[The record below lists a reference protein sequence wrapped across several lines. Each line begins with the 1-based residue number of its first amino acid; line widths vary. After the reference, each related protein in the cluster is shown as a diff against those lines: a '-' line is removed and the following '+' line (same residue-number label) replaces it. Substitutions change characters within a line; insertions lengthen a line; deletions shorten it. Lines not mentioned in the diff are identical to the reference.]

1 MGRRN
6 YEVGLW
12 EFPVQSVF
20 DCLGNCGAVNGDTC
34 SLESLWVCNTRA
46 VRICVVPKGSVV
58 NNSSRMRREAQGI
71 RVVPNGE
78 VSPPHCSCC
87 PLVVMCE
94 PSREENLDHSHI
106 PGRDQ
111 PQQMRKA
118 ISVNANKDLAARSAS
133 SRNGYANAD
142 VP

>member
-6 YEVGLW
+6 YEGTLW
-12 EFPVQSVF
+12 EFSVQSVF
-20 DCLGNCGAVNGDTC
+20 YYLGDCGTVNGDTC
-34 SLESLWVCNTRA
+34 SLESLRVINTRA
-46 VRICVVPKGSVV
+46 VRICVIPKGSVV

-71 RVVPNGE
+71 RVVPKGE
-78 VSPPHCSCC
+78 VPPPHCSCC

-94 PSREENLDHSHI
+94 PSGEENLDHSHI

-118 ISVNANKDLAARSAS
+118 ISVDANKDLVARSAS
-133 SRNGYANAD
+133 SRNGYVNAD